1 MKITFLYLLIFAS
14 LFSCGQ
20 SKSKT
25 QPKEK
30 PNTLIVKTMDTTFIA
45 KRLERIVKSIASINE
60 VQYEYVGVEG
70 KRSSNYQNFLQLKK
84 SQLLTS

>member
-1 MKITFLYLLIFAS
+1 
-14 LFSCGQ
+14 
-20 SKSKT
+20 
-25 QPKEK
+25 
-30 PNTLIVKTMDTTFIA
+30 MDTTFIA